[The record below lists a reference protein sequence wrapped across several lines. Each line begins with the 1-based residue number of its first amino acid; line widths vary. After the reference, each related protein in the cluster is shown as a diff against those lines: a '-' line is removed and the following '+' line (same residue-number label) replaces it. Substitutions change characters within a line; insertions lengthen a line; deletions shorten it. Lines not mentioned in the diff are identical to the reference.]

1 MRKHRHNE
9 ERGSSLLLA
18 ILALLLLSAIA
29 VGMAF
34 MSGAESSTNAN
45 FKAEETAYFAAR
57 AGVEEVRDRLLPSN
71 SNTLNAVLPITL
83 PGIGAASVLY
93 VVPSGVTNANIS
105 DITNQYADNE
115 FCHDFTSAFTGLTW
129 VPPDVSCPAAPA
141 TGSFNTTASVAP
153 YPLDYKWVRVT
164 LKANNSAPYC
174 VDGTAY
180 PCTNSNAVCWNGTSE
195 VVLPAAS
202 VNVPYDCN
210 HLMSPVANPV
220 YLVTALAVVSEGA
233 TKGARRLVQQ
243 EISQTPINSFNYG
256 LYATGTGCGALSL
269 GGGAQTYSFNSATN
283 TNTNPAN
290 PPSNVV
296 ASGGNVGSNG
306 NVSIGG
312 AGTSVNGTTGSAVA
326 GIGNCQQ
333 GNGITVA
340 GGGNYGTA
348 AQIPTQ
354 NLAVPPTPNPA
365 PPTRGC
371 NTYCY
376 NSSQS
381 LPAGSYGNVNI
392 TGGATIT
399 LSGGTASAPAIYTMN
414 SISLAGGSNLV
425 IAAGSHVVL
434 DIAGLPN
441 VQVPVDFT
449 GGTFTN
455 NTMLPGDFVIN
466 YGGTGTIK
474 LNGGSA
480 AYAVV
485 NAPLANII
493 LSGGS
498 NFYGQAIGA
507 TISDT
512 GGTNI
517 YYDTSLLMPTV
528 NNHAFFE
535 IALRELSY

>member
-1 MRKHRHNE
+1 MRKLKGHK

-34 MSGAESSTNAN
+34 MSAAENSTNAN

-71 SNTLNAVLPITL
+71 TQTLNAVLPITL
-83 PGIGAASVLY
+83 PGSSPASVLY
-93 VVPSGVTNANIS
+93 VVPSGVTSTNIS
-105 DITNQYADNE
+105 TIADPYADNE
-115 FCHDFTSAFTGLTW
+115 FCHDFNPPISGLTW
-129 VPPDVSCPAAPA
+129 VPPDVACGTAPPS
-141 TGSFNTTASVAP
+141 GSYTTTASVAP
-153 YPLDYKWVRVT
+153 YKLDYKWVRVT

-174 VDGTAY
+174 VNGNCSNT
-180 PCTNSNAVCWNGTSE
+180 NAVCWNGTNE
-195 VVLPAAS
+195 VVLPGS
-202 VNVPYDCN
+202 STNVPYDCN

-220 YLVTALAVVSEGA
+220 YLVTALAVVGEGA

-269 GGGAQTYSFNSATN
+269 AGGAQTYSFDSATN

-296 ASGGNVGSNG
+296 STGGNVGSNG

-312 AGTSVNGTTGSAVA
+312 SGTSVNGTTGSAVA

-354 NLAVPPTPNPA
+354 TLAVPPTPNPP
-365 PPTRGC
+365 PPTSGC

-376 NSSQS
+376 NSSQT
-381 LPAGSYGNVNI
+381 LPAGSYGNVRVS
-392 TGGATIT
+392 GGATVT
-399 LSGGTASAPAIYTMN
+399 LTGGTAASPAIYTMN
-414 SISLAGGSNLV
+414 SISITSGSLV
-425 IAAGSHVVL
+425 IAPGSHVVL

-441 VQVPVDFT
+441 VQVPVNLT
-449 GGTFTN
+449 GGTFVN
-455 NTMLPGDFVIN
+455 NTMLPGSFVIN

-474 LNGGSA
+474 LNGGSD
-480 AYAVV
+480 AYAVI
-485 NAPLANII
+485 NAPLSNII
-493 LSGGS
+493 FSGGS

-507 TISDT
+507 TISDS

-528 NNHAFFE
+528 NNNAFFE
-535 IALRELSY
+535 IALRELNY